1 MLKIRDWFIDIYRV
15 WRHEFHNVFRDP
27 GVMIFFL
34 LLPVM
39 YPIIYTLIYNPELV
53 REVPV
58 VVVDFD
64 RSPESRKYVRS
75 LDASEYVKIIGYA
88 SDKIEARRALWEKK
102 CYGVLEIPRDF
113 AESLNQGES
122 AQVDMYADMSLLV
135 QYKGLL
141 TAISDVTAAVGGHLK
156 TSNAPDIMGDM
167 MPDKGSPMPN
177 KGVAI
182 GNPSTG
188 FASFLIPGIL
198 ILVLQQSLILGIVML
213 GAGKLE
219 RLRATGL
226 PEPTAIHTGTART
239 MIGQALCYFTIYSI
253 MSVFDLYF
261 IPHFFNLPQA
271 GNYVE
276 VNIFVI
282 PFLLSTIFFGMIVQ
296 HLAHEREDAFL
307 LVVFFSVIFIF
318 LAGFTWPLYAVPG
331 FWRVIGWLVPSTW
344 AVQGFI
350 HISSNGASLAEVSG
364 CYHALWILTIAYFL
378 IAYTIPR
385 LKKRT

>member
-64 RSPESRKYVRS
+64 RSPESREYVRS

-88 SDKIEARRALWEKK
+88 SDKIEARRALWEKE
-102 CYGVLEIPRDF
+102 CYGVLEIPSDF
-113 AESLNQGES
+113 AKDLNRGES

-156 TSNAPDIMGDM
+156 TSNAPDIMGAM
-167 MPDKGSPMPN
+167 MPDKGSPLPN

-182 GNPSTG
+182 GNPTAG
-188 FASFLIPGIL
+188 FASFIIPGIL
-198 ILVLQQSLILGIVML
+198 ILVLQQSLSLGIVML
-213 GAGKLE
+213 GAGKRE

-226 PEPTAIHTGTART
+226 REPTAIHTGTART

-296 HLAHEREDAFL
+296 HLAREREDAFL
-307 LVVFFSVIFIF
+307 LVVFFSVIFLLF
-318 LAGFTWPLYAVPG
+318 AGFTWPLYAVPV
-331 FWRVIGWLVPSTW
+331 FWRVMGWLVPYNW
-344 AVQGFI
+344 AVVGFI

>member
-15 WRHEFHNVFRDP
+15 WRQEFHNVFRDP

-64 RSPESRKYVRS
+64 RTPESRKYVRS

-88 SDKIEARRALWEKK
+88 SDKIEARQALWEKK
-102 CYGVLEIPRDF
+102 CYGVLEIPDDF
-113 AESLNQGES
+113 AKNINRGES

-156 TSNAPDIMGDM
+156 TSNAPDIMGTM
-167 MPDKGSPMPN
+167 MPEKGSPMPN

-182 GNPSTG
+182 GNPTAG
-188 FASFLIPGIL
+188 FASFLMPGIL
-198 ILVLQQSLILGIVML
+198 VLVLQQSLILGIVML
-213 GAGKLE
+213 GAGKRE

-239 MIGQALCYFTIYSI
+239 MIGEALCYFTIYSI

-261 IPHFFNLPQA
+261 IPHFFDLPQA

-276 VNIFVI
+276 VNIFII
-282 PFLLSTIFFGMIVQ
+282 PFLLSTIFLGMIVQ
-296 HLAHEREDAFL
+296 HLAREREDAFL
-307 LVVFFSVIFIF
+307 LVVFFSVIFLF
-318 LAGFTWPLYAVPG
+318 LSGLTWPLYAIPG

-344 AVQGFI
+344 AVQGFV

-364 CYHALWILTIAYFL
+364 CYHALWLLAVIYFL